1 MDSKNLKDAIAPP
14 SITSTPTSANP
25 SLTANPGY
33 RAAEAYVRPSPIYT
47 NGKLLSSG
55 FDLRNAAFNFKL
67 EAVAPCSPDL
77 PTEIFLPDFHFPKE
91 KCEVQVSGGKWQI
104 GNFDEDGGLI
114 QKIKWWHGEGEQWIK
129 VGGVKSK
136 LSEGLEQE
144 EGGYYEAL
152 GAYGFNCNV
161 M

>member
-1 MDSKNLKDAIAPP
+1 MTSSP
-14 SITSTPTSANP
+14 SSANP

-47 NGKLLSSG
+47 NGKLLGSG
-55 FDLRNAAFNFKL
+55 FDLRGANFTFKL
-67 EAVAPCSPDL
+67 DAPAACSADL
-77 PTEIFLPDFHFPKE
+77 PTEIFLPEFHFPKE
-91 KCEVQVSGGKWQI
+91 KCAVSVSGGKWQI

-114 QKIKWWHGEGEQWIK
+114 QKLKWWHGEGEQWIK
-129 VGGVKSK
+129 VDGVKSS
-136 LSEGLEQE
+136 LTQGMEQE

-152 GAYGFNCNV
+152 GAYAFKCNV